1 MAEISVNQLYKDT
14 RRNLKLTWVAGMAGG
29 DNLLSSETV
38 TKPSLALIGHLNFV
52 HPNRVQVLGC
62 AEMDYLRSLKNKEL
76 AVAISNLFSTDLAA
90 VVVANG
96 EAPPAELLGAAD
108 EYHTPLFTSP
118 LQSPGL
124 MDVLS
129 HYLAQAVA
137 ESASS
142 HGVFIEVQGFGVLIE
157 GSPAIGKSE
166 LALEL
171 ISRGHRLVA
180 DDIVD
185 FFRIAPDRIEG
196 RCPALL
202 QDFLEVRGLGV
213 LNIRALFGD
222 NAVKP
227 TKPLDLIVQLEMAD
241 TMNPQKLDRLN
252 IKSHSEKI
260 LGVKIPKVVIPV
272 AAGRNIAVLVEVA
285 VRNHMLLLRGIN
297 GTKQFMQRQHR
308 EINRACKNESLLA
321 DHALTETA
329 PLAASPAFETPSA
342 PKKLATKP
350 AVAKKTPVVK
360 PTKPKVIA

>member
-14 RRNLKLTWVAGMAGG
+14 RRNLKLTWVAGNAGG

-62 AEMDYLRSLKNKEL
+62 AEMDYLRSLKTKEL
-76 AVAISNLFSTDLAA
+76 AQAIRNLFSTDLAA

-96 EAPPAELLGAAD
+96 ETPPDALLTAAD
-108 EYHTPLFTSP
+108 EYRTPLFTSP

-137 ESASS
+137 ESVSS

-180 DDIVD
+180 DDVVD

-241 TMNPQKLDRLN
+241 TLSPQKLDRLN
-252 IKSHSEKI
+252 IKSHNEKI
-260 LGVKIPKVVIPV
+260 LGVKIPKVMIPV

-285 VRNHMLLLRGIN
+285 VRNHMLVLRGIN

-308 EINRACKNESLLA
+308 EITRSIKNDSKQN
-321 DHALTETA
+321 D
-329 PLAASPAFETPSA
+329 ASPIAS
-342 PKKLATKP
+342 KKK
-350 AVAKKTPVVK
+350 VGKK
-360 PTKPKVIA
+360 ID

>member
-1 MAEISVNQLYKDT
+1 MAEISVGQLYKDT
-14 RRNLKLTWVAGMAGG
+14 RLPLKLKWVAGLNGG
-29 DNLLSSETV
+29 DNLLSSERV

-62 AEMDYLRSLKNKEL
+62 AEMDYLRSLAEKEL
-76 AVAISNLFSTDLAA
+76 QQAIKNLFSTDLAA

-96 EAPPAELLGAAD
+96 ETAPPQLTQAAD

-137 ESASS
+137 ESVGK
-142 HGVFIEVQGFGVLIE
+142 HGVFIEVQGFGVLIQ
-157 GSPAIGKSE
+157 GNPAIGKSE

-185 FFRIAPDRIEG
+185 FFRIAPDRLEG
-196 RCPALL
+196 RCPELL
-202 QDFLEVRGLGV
+202 QDFLEVRGLGI

-227 TKPLDLIVQLEMAD
+227 TKPLDLIIQLEMAD
-241 TMNPQKLDRLN
+241 KMAPELLDRLK
-252 IKSHSEKI
+252 IKSQSETI
-260 LGVKIPKVVIPV
+260 LGVKIPKNTIPV

-297 GTKQFMQRQHR
+297 GTKQFMQRQQR
-308 EINRACKNESLLA
+308 EMSKLTKSTKSV
-321 DHALTETA
+321 ALKTGI
-329 PLAASPAFETPSA
+329 
-342 PKKLATKP
+342 
-350 AVAKKTPVVK
+350 AKKTR
-360 PTKPKVIA
+360 TSA